1 MAPFGLLPTLIEL
14 WRSIVHDRA
23 WCPGQVW
30 REGFLRP
37 MLLKMVTALRP
48 GGSKHFA
55 TDVESIKA
63 PWSQMTA
70 WDQEL
75 KWKVT
80 AFAGH
85 LILSVT
91 TRRSHRRSGLE
102 AKLSREMERWKR
114 TCFCVRFAKD
124 HGRLE
129 PLNAMGM
136 SFNRNNWTIIYIYI
150 CTYNHNNQRSN
161 NFFIIFGRQYPR
173 IWRVMSTEL
182 SKNLG
187 LFKTAAVQIGIVDLF
202 YTATWFP
209 RLRLF
214 WKLVATS
221 ADHIPNIIHSRREI
235 LIDWW
240 DPVPQ
245 RSWIKSCMRCSN
257 AFVLPWFH
265 SSRRSRRWPC

>member
-136 SFNRNNWTIIYIYI
+136 SFNRNNWTIIYIYV
-150 CTYNHNNQRSN
+150 H
-161 NFFIIFGRQYPR
+161 IIIITNAATTFSSFSDASIRGFGGWCPQNCRRTWACSRLQLCR
-173 IWRVMSTEL
+173 
-182 SKNLG
+182 LG
-187 LFKTAAVQIGIVDLF
+187 LLTYSTLPHDSHDWGCFENLLLHQLTTSQISFIHVGK
-202 YTATWFP
+202 
-209 RLRLF
+209 F
-214 WKLVATS
+214 W
-221 ADHIPNIIHSRREI
+221 
-235 LIDWW
+235 
-240 DPVPQ
+240 
-245 RSWIKSCMRCSN
+245 
-257 AFVLPWFH
+257 
-265 SSRRSRRWPC
+265 